1 MNLPHSRQQAALQA
15 AAQRLKSAFR
25 DGVER
30 ALDALSGGEPPP
42 GLSREDAFATRFELN
57 RKHSA
62 LTMSFNERFD
72 EAVAAE
78 VRRRQPGGTKSS
90 LASITNWQSLSLMD
104 DSQMDQQVAAE
115 RMGQTMRLKCDAEL
129 AALDSYV
136 MTVLPASERPETDRN
151 PLRTDVLSKA
161 MLEAIESVTEAPEV
175 RRPLTTVI
183 QAQFT
188 PMLSPTYAAVIKDL
202 AALGVEPAG
211 MTVRSTQARGD
222 GFAASTRSQAF
233 DGRPQA
239 GGGGG
244 GAGGAHD
251 SSAGGSGSSGG
262 GGGGGGAS
270 PQASS
275 AAGGGGTPMGHVDQ
289 EVMALIRRLAII
301 GNVTSDTQ
309 FETVMGARVSGPG
322 GLAGAERRQ
331 LPNLIAAHREELRA
345 ATTSTLDHMVID
357 VVGSLFDQIL
367 SDPKVPP
374 QMARHIARLQL
385 PVLRAALGDPTFFSS
400 RKHPVRRFVNRIASL
415 AVAFD
420 DFEAESAVA
429 FLQLVRELVDE
440 IVSGDFDQIEPYEER
455 LDRLEAFIAEQ
466 ARSDVKAS
474 GNVGA
479 VVNQR
484 EIELLQQQRFSQ
496 QMQQALKPVQIDD
509 FLRQFLTQV
518 WSQAIVQS
526 HRLHGP
532 DHDVT
537 QRMRVAGR
545 ELVLSVQ
552 PKGSPVDRKN
562 FLLRLPQ
569 LMKDL
574 NEGIAIIGWPEAA
587 KKEFMARLLPA
598 HAESLKVTQSMR
610 LLDFNLLAKQLDAV
624 MMAPVPALDSVQPV
638 PLQVPG
644 SADDAILPDFTNEE
658 ARRIGLVQEAA
669 VDWDG
674 SVDIDLSGDN
684 AEVAAVDIEIDGLP
698 AAAEPMEPV
707 SGAALADHVQIGF
720 SYRMHFEGGWQKVRL
735 SHISP
740 GRTFFVF
747 TRGTR
752 HQEAISM
759 TARML
764 HRLCDSGRLRA
775 FENAYLIERATA
787 RARKQLSELSSRM
800 GTTTM

>member
-1 MNLPHSRQQAALQA
+1 MNLPHSRQQAALQS

-30 ALDALSGGEPPP
+30 ALDVLGGGDPPA
-42 GLSREDAFATRFELN
+42 GLSREDAFAARFELN

-62 LTMSFNERFD
+62 LTMSFNERLD
-72 EAVAAE
+72 ESVATE

-104 DSQMDQQVAAE
+104 DRQMEQQVAAE
-115 RMGQTMRLKCDAEL
+115 RMGQTMRMKCDAEL
-129 AALDSYV
+129 ASLDSYV

-161 MLEAIESVTEAPEV
+161 MLEAIEAVTEAPEV
-175 RRPLTTVI
+175 RRPLTSVI

-188 PMLSPTYAAVIKDL
+188 PMLAPTYAAVIKDL

-211 MTVRSTQARGD
+211 MTVRSTQARD

-233 DGRPQA
+233 DGRPQ
-239 GGGGG
+239 GGGGTQDASASGSGGGAASAPPAFG
-244 GAGGAHD
+244 GAGG
-251 SSAGGSGSSGG
+251 S
-262 GGGGGGAS
+262 
-270 PQASS
+270 
-275 AAGGGGTPMGHVDQ
+275 GTPMGHVDQ

-322 GLAGAERRQ
+322 GLSGGERRP

-429 FLQLVRELVDE
+429 FLRLVRELVDE

-496 QMQQALKPVQIDD
+496 QMQQALKPVQVDD

-526 HRLHGP
+526 HRLHGQ
-532 DHDVT
+532 DHEIT
-537 QRMRVAGR
+537 QRMRLAGR

-610 LLDFNLLAKQLDAV
+610 LLDFNLLAKQLDTV
-624 MMAPVPALDSVQPV
+624 MMSPVPALDSVQPV

-658 ARRIGLVQEAA
+658 ARRIGLVQETA

-747 TRGTR
+747 TRGMR